1 METNIDSE
9 IQKNTTTISTRIEIL
24 LPVKKNPEKK
34 CDLNEKSPLHLRKTG
49 V

>member
-9 IQKNTTTISTRIEIL
+9 IQKNTTTICMPTVTL

-34 CDLNEKSPLHLRKTG
+34 CDLEKKSPLHLRKT
-49 V
+49 VV